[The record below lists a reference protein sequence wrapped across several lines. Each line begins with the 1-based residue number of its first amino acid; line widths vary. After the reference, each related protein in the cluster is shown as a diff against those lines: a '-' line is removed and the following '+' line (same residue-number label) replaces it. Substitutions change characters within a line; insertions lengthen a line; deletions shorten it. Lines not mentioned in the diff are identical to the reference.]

1 MSEIINNYIAVQSN
15 INKNITQ
22 DKPKIIAVTKTFL
35 YEKIKPLV
43 DHGHHHF
50 GENKVQEAKNKWN
63 VKTDRDK
70 ISLHMIGKLQ
80 SNKAKEAVKI
90 FDFIHSLDNE
100 KLAKKLSE
108 SELLLKKKLKYFI
121 QVNVGKESQKAGIE
135 SNHLEQFFRYCV
147 NDLNLNIIGLMAIP
161 PLDHKPDIYFK
172 NLNDQAKL
180 LNLKHLSM
188 GMSNDYLIAIK
199 YGATF
204 VRIGSSIF
212 GTRSKK

>member
-1 MSEIINNYIAVQSN
+1 
-15 INKNITQ
+15 
-22 DKPKIIAVTKTFL
+22 
-35 YEKIKPLV
+35 
-43 DHGHHHF
+43 
-50 GENKVQEAKNKWN
+50 
-63 VKTDRDK
+63 
-70 ISLHMIGKLQ
+70 MIGKLQ

-100 KLAKKLSE
+100 KLAKKISE

-135 SNHLEQFFRYCV
+135 TNHLEQFFRYCV